1 MSLKLKKENEV
12 VFSFDHLIEDYLSVV
27 DELALLISNIKK
39 EPCGVLKISLSF
51 WRKLKK
57 KTCNMFFLILDPLYI
72 IFSFIGKEQGVT
84 IV

>member
-51 WRKLKK
+51 
-57 KTCNMFFLILDPLYI
+57 
-72 IFSFIGKEQGVT
+72 
-84 IV
+84 

>member
-1 MSLKLKKENEV
+1 LVEFNDALHFVISMSLKLKKENEV

-51 WRKLKK
+51 
-57 KTCNMFFLILDPLYI
+57 
-72 IFSFIGKEQGVT
+72 
-84 IV
+84 